1 MSATAI
7 AGFMSSDYGVV
18 AAVKMLNFFRFL
30 GGTGL
35 IVLGILVLAS
45 IFVQNFWCRY
55 LCPYGALLGFASLVS
70 PLRIRREPE
79 PCIDCAKCGKVC
91 PSNLPVDELVTIKSA
106 ECTGC
111 LECVAVCPV
120 EGALHLAL
128 PRILKPPRRV
138 TYWAMAA
145 GVAVLFFGSLASQ
158 KLPAGGIRTFPR
170 RFTANWCPTPTRLV
184 ISCPGTQKSP
194 DKRKYSRTWMD

>member
-1 MSATAI
+1 LAVSSMSATAI

-145 GVAVLFFGSLASQ
+145 GVAVLFFGIVGFAKASGWWDSHI
-158 KLPAGGIRTFPR
+158 PAAVYRQLVPHAN
-170 RFTANWCPTPTRLV
+170 TARHLMPGNPE
-184 ISCPGTQKSP
+184 IS
-194 DKRKYSRTWMD
+194 R